1 MAGYGG
7 RLFTQKHAW
16 WVWGSWVADIAGG
29 LFGAFIYDSFIFTG
43 GESPVNYP
51 PRRRKRA
58 YLIKKMKFRN
68 RLGRKRHQNAD
79 IESAIR
85 NVENE

>member
-7 RLFTQKHAW
+7 KLFTQQHVW
-16 WVWGSWVADIAGG
+16 WIWGPWAATIAGA
-29 LFGAFIYDSFIFTG
+29 LFGAFMYDLLIFTG

-58 YLIKKMKFRN
+58 LLIKEMKFRN
-68 RLGRKRHQNAD
+68 SLRWRQQRNPRTEAAVHD
-79 IESAIR
+79 IESQ
-85 NVENE
+85 